1 MNRMPVAIY
10 VRSSGSDPA
19 ATAPQL
25 HTLRAFATARGWR
38 ATEYVDDG
46 GPAAKSRRP
55 ALDAMLAAA
64 RQHEIAII
72 LCTGLDRLT
81 RSSRAL
87 AALLGELARLDVE
100 VIVRV

>member
-1 MNRMPVAIY
+1 MPVAIY

-25 HTLRAFATARGWR
+25 HTLRAFVTARGWQ

-46 GPAAKSRRP
+46 VPAAKSRRP

-64 RQHEIAII
+64 RQHEI

-87 AALLGELARLDVE
+87 AALLGELATLDVE